1 MMRSMSR
8 FVFAAA
14 MLLVTVPDVA
24 EGQKRKQR
32 DVILQEEIDS
42 SAFKDRDA
50 FDMIKSLR
58 PHFFERPK
66 GVRSMG
72 NSNVM
77 GLLLV
82 VDNVRQTDVLGLK
95 SLRASDVKEARYY
108 DPDKSQDEFGALYN
122 GGAIV
127 VKTRKTSS

>member
-1 MMRSMSR
+1 MRSITR

-14 MLLVTVPDVA
+14 MLLVALPDVA
-24 EGQKRKQR
+24 ESQKRKQR
-32 DVILQEEIDS
+32 DVISALEIDS
-42 SAFKDRDA
+42 SAFTDRDA

-66 GVRSMG
+66 GVRTMG
-72 NSNVM
+72 NSNVA

-82 VDNVRQTDVLGLK
+82 VDNVRQTDILGLK
-95 SLRASDVKEARYY
+95 SMRATDIQEARYL
-108 DPDKSQDEFGALYN
+108 DPDKSQDEFGAMYN

-127 VKTRKTSS
+127 IKSRKSEK